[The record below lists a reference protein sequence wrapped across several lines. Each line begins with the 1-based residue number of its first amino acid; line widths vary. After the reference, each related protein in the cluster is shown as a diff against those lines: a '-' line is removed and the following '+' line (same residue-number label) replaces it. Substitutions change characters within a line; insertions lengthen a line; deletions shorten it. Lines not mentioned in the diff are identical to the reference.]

1 MIDQNLLAKIPK
13 KYQPIIVGLR
23 RGEGSSYWIKL
34 KEEYE
39 FKGWWTDGD
48 FYEFYS
54 FATILKMLHQGLNIP
69 IPNVKRSTKENSDF
83 KSKCYK
89 MVSIRMT
96 EEEKIEVIKFLAE
109 LRKQNNKA

>member
-48 FYEFYS
+48 FYEFSS
-54 FATILKMLHQGLNIP
+54 FATILKLLHKGLNAP
-69 IPNVKRSTKENSDF
+69 IPNVKLSTKESSSH
-83 KSKCYK
+83 KSKGYK

-96 EEEKIEVIKFLAE
+96 EEENIAVKKFLAQ
-109 LRKQNNKA
+109 LRNQNNEL